1 MFSSS
6 KQSHVVD
13 LYSRQ
18 GASHVFCTSHSHART
33 RSLVSQYVTKYNK
46 TRGLTLSVHINYYIL
61 YCATSDFCF
70 PCCDFFN
77 ETKVCS
83 ICHAIKASSYQET
96 KGIGRSKIQEAR
108 SPTMSCPGSEDVIQQ
123 VIVIYFRLGLVPCS
137 FSSKESRVSRFLLV
151 PISMPF
157 VSKMSPNGVR
167 DAKAPDF
174 LISVLI

>member
-46 TRGLTLSVHINYYIL
+46 TRGLTLSVYINYYIL
-61 YCATSDFCF
+61 YCATSDF
-70 PCCDFFN
+70 FN
-77 ETKVCS
+77 ETKNCS
-83 ICHAIKASSYQET
+83 ICHAIKASFQEK
-96 KGIGRSKIQEAR
+96 KGHGRSKIQETR
-108 SPTMSCPGSEDVIQQ
+108 SPTISCPGSEDVIQQ
-123 VIVIYFRLGLVPCS
+123 VIVIFFRLGLVPCR

-151 PISMPF
+151 PLSMPF
-157 VSKMSPNGVR
+157 VSKMSPT
-167 DAKAPDF
+167 A
-174 LISVLI
+174 